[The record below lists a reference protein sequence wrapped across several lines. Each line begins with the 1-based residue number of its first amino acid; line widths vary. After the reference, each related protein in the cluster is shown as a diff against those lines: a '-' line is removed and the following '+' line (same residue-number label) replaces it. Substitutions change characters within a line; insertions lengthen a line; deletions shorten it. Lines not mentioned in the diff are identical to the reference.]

1 MQVRRCAQICVERIF
16 KSVQCSVVIKDASN
30 SVLSL
35 LRIYL
40 PLTVELN
47 ALRTMKGS
55 TDESLSKSEHLEVL
69 HMLNV
74 VRLIVPCLSVN
85 VRQKVLS
92 EMLNLLSS
100 EFSAVTRHIFN
111 VIEAI
116 LETSSLELP
125 LEEVEEIIISLAA
138 YISLVE
144 KNPMDTVMSAA
155 SLLKCFLEKVRG
167 EEFST
172 WSRCFSLVVKSLA
185 GLGFCIYYIVV
196 CLIHAVEVYAAN
208 FSCKFA

>member
-1 MQVRRCAQICVERIF
+1 MQVRRCAQICLERIF
-16 KSVQCSVVIKDASN
+16 KSVQCSFVIKDASN

-35 LRIYL
+35 LRIHL

-55 TDESLSKSEHLEVL
+55 KDESLSKSEHLEVL

-92 EMLNLLSS
+92 EMRNLLNS
-100 EFSAVTRHIFN
+100 EFSAVTRHIFY

-116 LETSSLELP
+116 LETSSLEVP
-125 LEEVEEIIISLAA
+125 LEEVEEIIVSLAS

-155 SLLKCFLEKVRG
+155 SLLKCSLEKVRG

-172 WSRCFSLVVKSLA
+172 WSRCLSLVVKSLA
-185 GLGFCIYYIVV
+185 GLGLYIYYVIV
-196 CLIHAVEVYAAN
+196 CL
-208 FSCKFA
+208 FSCCRSICC